1 MAIKLLKS
9 ITRETLAVTN
19 RRNEPVMVT
28 LKAGDLLEFRVKGRR
43 MRMEISLAHCM
54 NLATIMDADYRYR
67 CAMEEYSRKKKLG
80 YKNMRKPKKPFLPF
94 NGIYFKAISGK

>member
-43 MRMEISLAHCM
+43 MRMEISLAHCF
-54 NLATIMDADYRYR
+54 NLSIIMDADHRHHVAVEDYT
-67 CAMEEYSRKKKLG
+67 RKKKAG
-80 YKNMRKPKKPFLPF
+80 YKNLRKPKKPFLPF